1 MSTDTDAKRAYID
14 NLISRLR
21 RQYEE
26 GRPLPGR
33 VEHEEGEPLSM
44 ALLQRL
50 YRHIISEGYG
60 E

>member
-1 MSTDTDAKRAYID
+1 MNTDTDAKRAYVD

-26 GRPLPGR
+26 QQPLPGR
-33 VEHEEGEPLSM
+33 EEGEAGEALSM
-44 ALLQRL
+44 SLLQRL
-50 YRHIISEGYG
+50 YRHVMSEGYG

>member
-1 MSTDTDAKRAYID
+1 MNTDTDAKRAYVD

-26 GRPLPGR
+26 QRPLPGR
-33 VEHEEGEPLSM
+33 EEGQEGETLSM
-44 ALLQRL
+44 SLLQRL
-50 YRHIISEGYG
+50 YRHVMSEGYG